1 MQQIPVWKRVFLGF
15 GIIAV
20 FVFPVLIFI
29 VRSPKITTLFPVI
42 PRLSGNKGSSHNYS
56 AKSEVPTHSLT
67 LVDSQYME
75 YMTSNLH
82 AFEPQAIIDPRVYHG
97 FSDIKTRYTVKSIQF
112 ILVNSVEKPVGVIV
126 EGGGKIPFAMVGQ
139 GIYSID
145 GTVLTIRVAL
155 NMPEIQKSMTRKFSL
170 EDVYLRT
177 AVNTLYYALGV
188 SDPKENQTALLA
200 MKKQIEDYLY
210 TGVFPW
216 PIRIERK

>member
-1 MQQIPVWKRVFLGF
+1 MQQTYVWKRVFLGVV
-15 GIIAV
+15 IIV
-20 FVFPVLIFI
+20 LLVFPVLIYI
-29 VRSPKITTLFPVI
+29 LRSPKITTLLPVI
-42 PRLSGNKGSSHNYS
+42 PQLSGSKVLTHSYS
-56 AKSEVPTHSLT
+56 AKSELPTHSLT
-67 LVDSQYME
+67 LVDSQYLE
-75 YMTSNLH
+75 YVTSNLH
-82 AFEPQAIIDPRVYHG
+82 VFGPQAIIDPRVYQG

-188 SDPKENQTALLA
+188 SDPKENQSSLLA

-210 TGVFPW
+210 TGVFQW
-216 PIRIERK
+216 PLRIERL